1 MTDRS
6 PMGHIASR
14 KSSAARAHH
23 KLSIA
28 SGISTAKSA
37 PPSPVTA
44 NAMSGSA
51 TTSANHGATDY
62 RPGRSLTRYLPQVA
76 LATLLVS
83 VTPVV
88 VVWLLRS
95 AGAIGPWTGLVLAMG
110 LSTALSWFGCAYWKR
125 SKGSGDLLFSELLVW
140 GWLRRWRAE
149 RRLAS
154 AVELLG
160 LVQSNGGR
168 PAGWSVD
175 RQEELLR
182 ALASALEAEDRYTRG
197 HSDRVAC
204 YAGSIAREMGL
215 SSGEV
220 EAVRA
225 AALVHDVGKLR
236 IPAEVLNKPTRL
248 TDAEFD
254 LIKRHPVDGAEMV
267 ASLGNKEL
275 TSVVLHHHERLDGKG
290 YPDGLSGEQI
300 PLGARIIAV
309 ADTFDAITSVRPY
322 RPRRA
327 HKKAL
332 DTLAGEQGLQLDRGA
347 VRAFLHCYSGRRSI
361 ALWTVTASVL
371 QRAVSW
377 MTGEATAA
385 TITTGNV
392 VATAVATVAIGGVA
406 MTSSVVARV
415 DPIRSAGNA
424 HASARPG
431 HALGQVLSVAQAGGP
446 AGVSPLA
453 GGLLSGHR
461 RGPSVS
467 ATGVGR
473 TLPSHPTRHP
483 AHRIHHT
490 HGGRRSH
497 ARHRRGRADGHGPG
511 GGKTVF
517 GRGIGTRGAP
527 RHAAGPSSP
536 NTGDSGSPGVL
547 STDSGG
553 QRLADRHLR
562 ENGLSGHDRR

>member
-1 MTDRS
+1 
-6 PMGHIASR
+6 MGHIASR
-14 KSSAARAHH
+14 KSSAARAHR

-204 YAGSIAREMGL
+204 YAGSVAREMGL

-275 TSVVLHHHERLDGKG
+275 TSVVLHHHERL
-290 YPDGLSGEQI
+290 
-300 PLGARIIAV
+300 
-309 ADTFDAITSVRPY
+309 
-322 RPRRA
+322 
-327 HKKAL
+327 
-332 DTLAGEQGLQLDRGA
+332 
-347 VRAFLHCYSGRRSI
+347 
-361 ALWTVTASVL
+361 

-431 HALGQVLSVAQAGGP
+431 HALGQVLGVAQAGGP
-446 AGVSPLA
+446 AGVSPLTGGFSAGIGGARASLPPAWDEHFRAISHATRLTGSITHTAA
-453 GGLLSGHR
+453 GGLT
-461 RGPSVS
+461 RGIDAVVP
-467 ATGVGR
+467 TG
-473 TLPSHPTRHP
+473 T
-483 AHRIHHT
+483 A
-490 HGGRRSH
+490 
-497 ARHRRGRADGHGPG
+497 PG

-536 NTGDSGSPGVL
+536 NTGDSGSPGVR
-547 STDSGG
+547 STDSGKG
-553 QRLADRHLR
+553 KGSPSAT
-562 ENGLSGHDRR
+562 SGKGDGHGDGHGHGDGRGHAQS